1 MTGAWLDVNGTRP
14 GLQLYAHGADYGSRA
29 SNLII
34 YFVLGEGEGVRLT
47 GEVRVPLPD
56 GGEARDGPVGVA
68 RRGGAL
74 TKFDS
79 VTFYKYGQ
87 SQCIRIPMR

>member
-1 MTGAWLDVNGTRP
+1 MCYQPLGTLEAHGGHGRVMAGAMTGAWLDHGTRP

-56 GGEARDGPVGVA
+56 GGEGA
-68 RRGGAL
+68 RRPCAGP
-74 TKFDS
+74 
-79 VTFYKYGQ
+79 Y
-87 SQCIRIPMR
+87 